1 MAPINYLPTEITVSP
16 VVGKKVLFVNQLILK
31 LPTQLLLSPLDLLI

>member
-16 VVGKKVLFVNQLILK
+16 VVGKKSTVCE
-31 LPTQLLLSPLDLLI
+31 PTYPKIAYTIIT